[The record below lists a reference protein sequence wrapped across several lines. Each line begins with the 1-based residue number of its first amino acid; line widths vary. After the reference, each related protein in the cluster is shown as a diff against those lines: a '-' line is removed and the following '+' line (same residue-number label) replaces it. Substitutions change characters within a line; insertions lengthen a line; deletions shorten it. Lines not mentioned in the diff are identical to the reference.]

1 MDLFKIIFNSEYL
14 KKCISY
20 FLMFF
25 FINNLLVEAHEN
37 KYFIKTNREENKLKE
52 FYSQN
57 KIKYSEHDRL
67 NNQRKMFFGFDP
79 ENPGDSYYP
88 DVLIIS
94 DSDYVREM
102 YKLKLNDMTINK
114 INYNIKR

>member
-1 MDLFKIIFNSEYL
+1 MDLFKMIFHSKYFKN
-14 KKCISY
+14 CISF

-37 KYFIKTNREENKLKE
+37 KYLIKSMHKEDKLKE

-57 KIKYSEHDRL
+57 TIKYSEHDRL
-67 NNQRKMFFGFDP
+67 DNQLKMFFGVDT
-79 ENPGDSYYP
+79 ENPGSSYFP

-94 DSDYVREM
+94 DSDYVRET
-102 YKLKLNDMTINK
+102 YKLKLKDMTINK
-114 INYNIKR
+114 INYNIER